1 MIKTLQ
7 DPTPEMIEAAKRA
20 DRIIDELEDLYITI
34 RSLTKDSRLRPS
46 VTAFFSESASRIRS
60 VEKELYTAR
69 SRLVGGMQ
77 THACEGFKEVPSYD
91 E

>member
-7 DPTPEMIEAAKRA
+7 DPTPEMIEAVKRA
-20 DRIIDELEDLYITI
+20 DRIIDDLEDLYITI

-46 VTAFFSESASRIRS
+46 VTAFFKESAATVRNAT
-60 VEKELYTAR
+60 KEFLTAR

-77 THACEGFKEVPSYD
+77 THACEGFKEVPGHD